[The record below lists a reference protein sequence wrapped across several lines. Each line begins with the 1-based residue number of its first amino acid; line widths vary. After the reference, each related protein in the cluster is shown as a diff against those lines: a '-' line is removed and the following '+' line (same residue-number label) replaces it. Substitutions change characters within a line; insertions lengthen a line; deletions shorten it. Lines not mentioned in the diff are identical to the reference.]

1 MAQRAEVSLDTLAKL
16 RSVCCALPE
25 AYEESAWVGS
35 RWRVRKQTFAHVLV
49 IDDGWP
55 PVYAKTAGTDGPSTV
70 LTFQSEG
77 QDLAALSNI
86 GHPFFRPRWRPNIVG
101 MFVDDAADWAEIGE
115 LLTESYCLLAPAK
128 LVQRVGRP
136 AD

>member
-1 MAQRAEVSLDTLAKL
+1 MAQHAEVSLDTLSQL

-25 AYEESAWVGS
+25 AYEESAWVGT
-35 RWRVRKQTFAHVLV
+35 RWRIRKQTFAHVLV
-49 IDDGWP
+49 IDHGWP

-77 QDLAALSNI
+77 QDLAVLSNI

-101 MFVDDAADWAEIGE
+101 MFPEDDADWSEIGE
-115 LLTESYCLLAPAK
+115 LVTESYCLLAPTK
-128 LVQRVGRP
+128 LVQLVGRRP
-136 AD
+136 D